1 MGMVMGMVMVMA
13 GNGDGDAGDRWLSV
27 GHGLC
32 INCEFVTEDGYK
44 LN

>member
-13 GNGDGDAGDRWLSV
+13 GNGDGAGDRWLSV

>member
-1 MGMVMGMVMVMA
+1 MGMVMVMVMA